1 MMPICTAQMRIDKK
15 AARGYPAFTL
25 TELIVVIVIFS
36 LFLTLAVPNLFALLT
51 RNTFRGQARQF
62 VSTMQ
67 MAARAAAESNR
78 RYEIIIDLTE
88 QTYMLREITTP
99 DLLQVLEEEI
109 IVDNYFGDNCRVEYV
124 LFDDVDYSPESE
136 SYTNEG
142 IAMFRAGHSGW
153 QYGGKIV
160 LLDEEEQPYSVVV
173 NRLNR
178 LVTLEEGDVE
188 ILKPKRAYEVQF

>member
-1 MMPICTAQMRIDKK
+1 
-15 AARGYPAFTL
+15 
-25 TELIVVIVIFS
+25 
-36 LFLTLAVPNLFALLT
+36 
-51 RNTFRGQARQF
+51 
-62 VSTMQ
+62 
-67 MAARAAAESNR
+67 
-78 RYEIIIDLTE
+78 
-88 QTYMLREITTP
+88 
-99 DLLQVLEEEI
+99 
-109 IVDNYFGDNCRVEYV
+109 

-160 LLDEEEQPYSVVV
+160 LLDEDEQPYSVVV

-188 ILKPKRAYEVQF
+188 ILKPKRAYEVPF